1 MAGLD
6 LGAFQFNYNKM
17 KKLALIFVLIVL
29 LFAPL
34 SASDK
39 PIRFTL
45 SASVIGLGI
54 ADTMLTWHG
63 TTHHNLYEKND
74 LFAPFFERG
83 RKIDYFAVLNIQF
96 AMSTAIIVICN
107 SLISMEAKPAKIA
120 GYTILITTVILRSY
134 VCIHNARLNA
144 RQH

>member
-1 MAGLD
+1 
-6 LGAFQFNYNKM
+6 M
-17 KKLALIFVLIVL
+17 KKLTVTIILIMF

-45 SASVIGLGI
+45 SATVIGLGI

-63 TTHHNLYEKND
+63 TTHHGLYEKNN
-74 LFAPFFERG
+74 LFASFFERG
-83 RKIDYFAVLNIQF
+83 RKIDYFMVLNLQLI
-96 AMSTAIIVICN
+96 ASAAIVAICN
-107 SLISMEAKPAKIA
+107 FAINSDDRIFKIA
-120 GYTILITTVILRSY
+120 GYSMLVTTVILRSY
-134 VCIHNARLNA
+134 VCIRNARLNA

>member
-1 MAGLD
+1 
-6 LGAFQFNYNKM
+6 M
-17 KKLALIFVLIVL
+17 KKLTITFILMVL

-45 SASVIGLGI
+45 SATVIGLGI

-63 TTHHNLYEKND
+63 TTHHGLYEKNN

-83 RKIDYFAVLNIQF
+83 RKIDYFMVLNLQLI
-96 AMSTAIIVICN
+96 ASAAIVAICN
-107 SLISMEAKPAKIA
+107 FAINSDDRIFKIA
-120 GYTILITTVILRSY
+120 GYSMLVTTVILRSY
-134 VCIHNARLNA
+134 VCIRNARLNA